1 MNMQQQFEKIIHFIR
16 EVYNQPEGII
26 HLHEPLFCGKEKQ
39 YLLECID
46 STFVSSVGKFVD
58 AFESELARYTG
69 ANKVVLCVNGT
80 CALHLALRLCGVER
94 NNEVITQPLTFIAT
108 ANAISYHGANPVFLD
123 VDRHTLGLSP
133 DALQSFLESETVQQ
147 GNECFNKRTNR
158 RIKACVPMHT
168 FGRPCR
174 IEQIVGLCNEH
185 NIEIIEDAA
194 ESMGSFFRG
203 KHTGTYGR
211 IGVLSFNG
219 NKTITCGGGG
229 ALLFNDEKLGQQ
241 AKHLST
247 QAKVPHPWEVAHNDI
262 GYNYRMPNVNAA
274 IGLAQLEQLDTYVT
288 AKRKLAKIYEEFFGS
303 LDVKYAS
310 EPADSKSNYWLNV
323 ILLKDS
329 SEREAF
335 LNYCHA
341 DGIMARPVWKL
352 MNKLPMFDKCQTD
365 ALANSMWLEE
375 RIVNIPSSVR
385 I

>member
-1 MNMQQQFEKIIHFIR
+1 
-16 EVYNQPEGII
+16 
-26 HLHEPLFCGKEKQ
+26 
-39 YLLECID
+39 
-46 STFVSSVGKFVD
+46 
-58 AFESELARYTG
+58 
-69 ANKVVLCVNGT
+69 
-80 CALHLALRLCGVER
+80 
-94 NNEVITQPLTFIAT
+94 
-108 ANAISYHGANPVFLD
+108 
-123 VDRHTLGLSP
+123 
-133 DALQSFLESETVQQ
+133 VQQ

-385 I
+385 IKMRKLRLQGPSYSVAFRSQSCIHLSLYLYCLTLLKKNKRFLRLHFLGNRPFGTSRRWSVDIKSEGK